1 VPCQHTQQYVAC
13 RVDPGNSGVEYHC
26 PGVSFVFVSDKGQCL
41 CCLQTVDARQR
52 VHRAI
57 VQAQPPHLSLVY
69 AGTQVVITIC

>member
-1 VPCQHTQQYVAC
+1 
-13 RVDPGNSGVEYHC
+13 
-26 PGVSFVFVSDKGQCL
+26 
-41 CCLQTVDARQR
+41 LQTVDARQR